1 MREFSPVAVV
11 LGLILS
17 VIFGV
22 SNAYLALKAGMTVS
36 ASIPAAVGAL
46 AFFSL
51 FYRKGSVLEGNI
63 VQTVA
68 SAGESLAAALAF
80 TLPAFFVASLSFHPY
95 HIGFVTLAGGT
106 IGVLAGIAFRDT
118 LVEDESLPFPE
129 GKACA
134 VVLKSR
140 ESGKGVLVLL
150 GALLGG
156 GIRLL
161 QSLGLLAS
169 SFSYPIWGKVV
180 AAELSPAVVGA
191 GAIVGL
197 RTALMVAAGG
207 VIGWWVFMPFY
218 DGSPMEVWSRYIRF
232 IGAGAVLVGGIYEFL
247 RVILKLAGKF
257 RRGRVWVV
265 VAIAVAVGIV
275 VGLLIPELG
284 VVGGALGG
292 VLGVIFAY
300 VSGNTTAI
308 VGSSSNPVSGM
319 TIAALVVVSLLF
331 KALGWGSLVSA
342 LAMASLVA
350 SAAAIAGDTVQDLKT
365 GHIVGA
371 TPKWQYVG
379 EFLGIAVSFAVITA
393 VVSLLG
399 EVFGFGSESLPAPQG
414 VLMGT
419 IAKGIFSG
427 TIDWNLIFI
436 GGAVAVAVAMMGIP
450 VLPVAVGLYLP
461 IHLSGGLLLGAL
473 VARLFRAEGEHVAP
487 SGMIAGD
494 ALTAVLFAF
503 GVGFLGW
510 KFPTPS
516 EGTWVITVLL
526 IALGMGA
533 MWVGF
538 ARKRR

>member
-1 MREFSPVAVV
+1 MREFTPLSVLLGVV
-11 LGLILS
+11 LSI
-17 VIFGV
+17 IFGV

-46 AFFSL
+46 AFFSI
-51 FYRKGSVLEGNI
+51 FHRRGTVLEGNI
-63 VQTVA
+63 VQTIA

-80 TLPAFFVASLSFHPY
+80 TLPAFYVASLSFHPY

-106 IGVLAGIAFRDT
+106 IGVLSGIAFRDA
-118 LVEDESLPFPE
+118 LVKDDTLPFPE
-129 GKACA
+129 GRACA
-134 VVLKSR
+134 VVLRSR
-140 ESGKGVLVLL
+140 ESGKGILVVL

-156 GIRLL
+156 VIRVL
-161 QSLGLLAS
+161 QSVGLLSS
-169 SFSYPIWGKVV
+169 SFSYALWGKVV

-191 GAIVGL
+191 GAIIGL

-247 RVILKLAGKF
+247 RVILKLLKRF
-257 RRGRVWVV
+257 RSGRFWVV
-265 VAIAVAVGIV
+265 VGVAVL
-275 VGLLIPELG
+275 VGVLTGVIIPELG
-284 VVGGALGG
+284 VAGGVLGG
-292 VLGVIFAY
+292 VLGVVFAY

-331 KALGWGSLVSA
+331 KALGWGSLVSV

-365 GHIVGA
+365 GYIVGA

-379 EFLGIAVSFAVITA
+379 EFIGIAVSFLVLTA
-393 VVSLLG
+393 VVNLLG
-399 EVFGFGSESLPAPQG
+399 QVFTFGSEELPAPQG

-419 IAKGIFSG
+419 IAQGIFHG
-427 TIDWNLIFI
+427 TIDWNLIAI
-436 GGAVAVAVAMMGIP
+436 GGAVALAVAMMGIP

-461 IHLSGGLLLGAL
+461 IHLSGGLVLGAL
-473 VARLFRAEGEHVAP
+473 IARLFGREGEHVAP

-494 ALTAVLFAF
+494 ALTAVLFAL

-510 KFPTPS
+510 RFPEAS
-516 EGTWVITVLL
+516 SWTWIITVGA
-526 IALGMGA
+526 IALGLGLFWMRFG
-533 MWVGF
+533 GEQG
-538 ARKRR
+538 